1 MRSYTRYKACMRR
14 NKEGT
19 RVEERSEI
27 VTPRCEGLIEKEI
40 VDCHI
45 TCSKSILTLEEISR

>member
-1 MRSYTRYKACMRR
+1 MRR